1 MRVEPPLSNPMVKRR
16 THARALYMEMV
27 GKMAG
32 KIIGVN
38 TGKEKAFTIRK
49 QLKL

>member
-32 KIIGVN
+32 KIVN